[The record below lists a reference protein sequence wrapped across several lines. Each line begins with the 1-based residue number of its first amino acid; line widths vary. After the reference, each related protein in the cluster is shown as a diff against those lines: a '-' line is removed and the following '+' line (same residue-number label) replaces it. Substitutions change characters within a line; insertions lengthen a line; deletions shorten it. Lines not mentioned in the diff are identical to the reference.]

1 MRVGILVYGLDRPLV
16 GIGRYILE
24 LTRALAALPE
34 PIEIFLLTAGNPGP
48 LGHRNDVQY
57 IPLPGCRLLPGL
69 MTIGSGLIP
78 AVIRLHQLDIVHD
91 PTGVAPFMFGTGRAR
106 TVVTI
111 HDVFPWSIPGYS
123 SILDTLIYRHWLP
136 RILGSRKIEIITVS
150 DQSRQDIMQ
159 YLGVNGGQ
167 LHIIPYGIGPQFR
180 QLPPDSVRVHLAA
193 RFGISWPYI
202 LYVGALTQRKNI
214 ARAMQAFA
222 RIVNSFPAL
231 HFVLAGPQTWKQ
243 TPVES
248 LVESLNIR
256 NRVFLTGPLT
266 DLDLPILYN
275 GAELFIFPSLYEGF
289 GLPPLEAMACGT
301 PVVTSNISSLPEV
314 TGEAALLVD
323 PLDVQGI
330 AQAMRRVL
338 EDPALAAEM
347 RQKGLAQAARFTWE
361 RTTRETLAVYKKVL
375 EMK

>member
-1 MRVGILVYGLDRPLV
+1 MRVGILVYGLDRPLT

-34 PIEIFLLTAGNPGP
+34 PMEIFLLTAGNPG
-48 LGHRNDVQY
+48 LLAHRNDVHY

-69 MTIGSGLIP
+69 LTLGSRLIP
-78 AVIRLHQLDIVHD
+78 ALIREHQLDIIHD
-91 PTGVAPFMFGTGRAR
+91 PTGVAPFMFGTRQAYP
-106 TVVTI
+106 VVTI
-111 HDVFPWSIPGYS
+111 HDVFPWSVPGYNS
-123 SILDTLIYRHWLP
+123 LLDTLIYRQWLP
-136 RILGSRKIEIITVS
+136 RVLRSRKIEIITVS
-150 DQSRQDIMQ
+150 DQSRQDIMK
-159 YLGVNGGQ
+159 YLGVDGRRLQ
-167 LHIIPYGIGPQFR
+167 IIPYGIGPQFR
-180 QLPPDSVRVHLAA
+180 LLPPDSVREHLAA

-214 ARAMQAFA
+214 ARALQAFSQ
-222 RIVNSFPAL
+222 IKNSFPAL

-243 TPVES
+243 TRVES

-266 DLDLPILYN
+266 DSDLPILYN

-301 PVVTSNISSLPEV
+301 PVITSNVSSLPEV

-323 PLDVQGI
+323 PLDVEGI
-330 AQAMRRVL
+330 AQTMLRVL
-338 EDPALAAEM
+338 EDPSLAAEM
-347 RQKGLAQAARFTWE
+347 RLKGLAQAAKFTWD
-361 RTTRETLAVYKKVL
+361 RTARETLAVYQKVL
-375 EMK
+375 ERK